1 MMNLFMQGAII
12 LALLT
17 LLILVNLKLTLIVG
31 LTLGLA
37 YLIIYKFSQFYITRI
52 GQERFKLIK
61 HDLLL

>member
-37 YLIIYKFSQFYITRI
+37 YQLFTISSFILHELAR
-52 GQERFKLIK
+52 EV
-61 HDLLL
+61 